1 MQLLFIWLFPIV
13 KASTTLSQCQTCE
26 TGYTPINIGDSKK
39 CYKVIGRHFLDYAH
53 TRCVKEGATLP
64 LPKNSK
70 ENTDLYKLF
79 SKIRQYTN
87 ERFVL
92 DLNVVQNE
100 GSFVS
105 SNAQKQTF
113 FNWDPTSQNNMGKD
127 HVAMYYSGV
136 WRHYAGTICI
146 PAKFLNYTC

>member
-1 MQLLFIWLFPIV
+1 MQLLFIWFFPIV
-13 KASTTLSQCQTCE
+13 KASISLSQCQTCE
-26 TGYTPINIGDSKK
+26 TGYTPVNIGDSKK
-39 CYKVIGRHFLDYAH
+39 CYKVIGRNFLDYAH
-53 TRCVKEGATLP
+53 TRCLKEGATLP

-87 ERFVL
+87 DRLVL
-92 DLNVVQNE
+92 DLNDVQNE

-105 SNAQKQTF
+105 SNDQKQTF
-113 FNWDPTSQNNMGKD
+113 FNWDPTSQNYMGKD
-127 HVAMYYSGV
+127 HVAMYYSGL

-146 PAKFLNYTC
+146 PENLLNYTC